1 MLSFIV
7 NLKSY
12 EISTGKFNS
21 GFLSKCPDGL
31 TEYGWKISYAV
42 NPIDLESASRT
53 SGKEIIAQH
62 VDPFTYG
69 PYTGKISIES
79 LLSLGIRGSIL
90 NHSENRVSFTHIEST
105 IKRAKALNF
114 EITVCA
120 ADEDEV
126 SRIAQFSPNSIAYE
140 PPSLI
145 GGNIS
150 VSTSKPDVIERASKI
165 CKKSGVRLLVGAGI
179 KRAEDVKR
187 SIELGADGILV
198 ASGVVLSREPKNA
211 INSLIKF

>member
-12 EISTGKFNS
+12 EAATGINNSKF
-21 GFLSKCPDGL
+21 LKMCPDSL
-31 TEYGWKISYAV
+31 NKSDWKISYAV
-42 NPIDLESASRT
+42 NPIDLLTASKI
-53 SGKEIIAQH
+53 SGKEIISQH
-62 VDPFTYG
+62 VDPNPYG

-79 LLSLGIRGSIL
+79 LLSLGIKGSLL
-90 NHSENRVSFTHIEST
+90 NHSENRVSFSHIESA
-105 IKRAKALNF
+105 IIRARDLDFN
-114 EITVCA
+114 ITVCA

-179 KRAEDVKR
+179 KKAEDVKR

-198 ASGVVLSREPKNA
+198 ASGVVLSRDPKNA
-211 INSLIKF
+211 INSLINF